1 MIHSN
6 GIKLLSQSFLMSI
19 VGYCLC
25 SLCWKSNKVF
35 ASLIPTPKYVCFFTI
50 INLGSYTHEI
60 NFMVRFNHY
69 DVKNVVFIVA
79 HILHC
84 NG

>member
-1 MIHSN
+1 
-6 GIKLLSQSFLMSI
+6 
-19 VGYCLC
+19 
-25 SLCWKSNKVF
+25 
-35 ASLIPTPKYVCFFTI
+35 
-50 INLGSYTHEI
+50 
-60 NFMVRFNHY
+60 MVRFNHY